1 MNTATVPTPDAAA
14 EPNDAQSFIQRLR
27 EHAGAVSGARS
38 RLVQLSEAVFGPT
51 PKEAEGVGDEPQ
63 ILGMFPQAESA
74 LRDCEHDMAAV
85 HNLIDDLIARLTP

>member
-1 MNTATVPTPDAAA
+1 MNTATVPTPAAPA
-14 EPNDAQSFIQRLR
+14 KPNDAQSFIQRLR
-27 EHAGAVSGARS
+27 EHAAAVSCARG

-63 ILGMFPQAESA
+63 IVGVFPQAESA
-74 LRDCEHDMAAV
+74 LRDCERDMAVV